1 MRGIWSSRA
10 ARENWSGQLGEI
22 RAVRRRYEKMG
33 WSVPRKNLEQNK
45 ESLCTGEQEDQR

>member
-1 MRGIWSSRA
+1 MRGIWSSGA

-22 RAVRRRYEKMG
+22 RAVRRYEKMG
-33 WSVPRKNLEQNK
+33 RSVPRKNLEQNK